1 MLLDQSRSPLNP
13 VASVNAAKPVDHPR
27 KTSDMREAAR
37 LRELAAWYRDISERA
52 GNPRIWES
60 RLRRA
65 EDLDREADQLER
77 EHVAAAPVVIAA
89 PVESQP
95 LDPRTRTLLE
105 APISISPSRSNG
117 RMLRPSVVRSITSA
131 AASALIGIGPLC
143 CSRLRMAYCVV
154 RRPLADKN
162 WS

>member
-1 MLLDQSRSPLNP
+1 MLLDQSRSRLN
-13 VASVNAAKPVDHPR
+13 SVLTANAAEAVVHPR
-27 KTSDMREAAR
+27 KASDMREAAR

-77 EHVAAAPVVIAA
+77 EHVAAAPPVAA
-89 PVESQP
+89 ALAEPQP

-105 APISISPSRSNG
+105 APIPPPL
-117 RMLRPSVVRSITSA
+117 LRLPRPNLVVVLVL
-131 AASALIGIGPLC
+131 ASTGSLAH
-143 CSRLRMAYCVV
+143 CS
-154 RRPLADKN
+154 
-162 WS
+162 

>member
-13 VASVNAAKPVDHPR
+13 VASVNATKPVDHPR

-65 EDLDREADQLER
+65 EDLDREAEQLER
-77 EHVAAAPVVIAA
+77 EHVAAPVVTAA
-89 PVESQP
+89 PVEPRP

-105 APISISPSRSNG
+105 A
-117 RMLRPSVVRSITSA
+117 
-131 AASALIGIGPLC
+131 
-143 CSRLRMAYCVV
+143 
-154 RRPLADKN
+154 
-162 WS
+162 